1 MSDDDEA
8 RRFALEHAH
17 YVQDIPYWRAAA
29 ARCGSPVLDLGAA
42 TGRVA
47 IPLARDGHEVWALDR
62 SGAMLAELMS
72 GTLPSGCPVAASW
85 TGHRP

>member
-62 SGAMLAELMS
+62 SGAMLA
-72 GTLPSGCPVAASW
+72 
-85 TGHRP
+85 